1 MASVNP
7 QIYNDP
13 INGSPSTIGK
23 QFNESYWYKKAIIDA
38 RKDQYFSQLA
48 DTINM
53 PKNFGKDIK
62 VYQYIPLLDDRNVND
77 QGIDAN
83 GVTIENGNLYGSS
96 KDIGLITSKMP
107 TLTETGGRVNRVG
120 FTRVERVGRI
130 QKYGVFTE
138 ITQEAMDFD
147 TDEELWSHITT
158 ELMNGAMEI
167 TEDLLQ
173 ADLLYGAGT
182 IVYSGAATSNDTIT
196 GEGDDVSVVDFD
208 DFTRLAITLN
218 ENRTPTQTKVITG
231 STFIDTRTIPTA
243 RVLFMGSELY
253 PLLLK
258 MKDSFGDAA
267 FIPVQRY
274 ADAGTI
280 LNGEV
285 GSIGFFR
292 VVIVP
297 EMMHWAGAGATVG
310 TNPGYRETNG
320 KYDVYPMLCVGS
332 ESFTTVGFQ
341 TDGKSAKFK
350 ITTKLP
356 GDATADRNDPYGE
369 VGFSS
374 LKFYYGTL
382 IMRPERIA
390 VIKTVAPQ

>member
-13 INGSPSTIGK
+13 INGAPSTIGK

-208 DFTRLAITLN
+208 DFTRLAIILN
-218 ENRTPTQTKVITG
+218 ENRTPVQTKVITG

-297 EMMHWAGAGATVG
+297 EMMHWAGAGASVG

>member
-1 MASVNP
+1 MASTNP
-7 QIYNDP
+7 HIYSDP

-83 GVTIENGNLYGSS
+83 GVSIENGNLYGSS

-147 TDEELWSHITT
+147 TDDELWSHITT
-158 ELMNGAMEI
+158 ELMNGAMEM

-182 IVYSGAATSNDTIT
+182 IVYSGIATSNDTIT
-196 GEGDDVSVVDFD
+196 GEGTDVSVVEFD
-208 DFTRLAITLN
+208 DFTRLAIILN

-274 ADAGTI
+274 ADAGTV

-297 EMMHWAGAGATVG
+297 EMMHWAGAGANVG